1 MHDLVIA
8 CIGHWKISVDF
19 IMQIFQ
25 MLPYFIIHHSEKFLF
40 VNIITNLIR
49 KVFKVLE
56 TIKLTMADAY
66 IPKF

>member
-1 MHDLVIA
+1 MHDLAIA

-25 MLPYFIIHHSEKFLF
+25 MLPYFIIHHSKKFLF
-40 VNIITNLIR
+40 ANITNLIR